1 MQRKRSIVA
10 AFSEAIEEIAPQIA
24 NSLAEWENAYGQP
37 YPKSDEDWVR
47 LLVQTGMSPD
57 AVLNC
62 RYSPEHA
69 VAIVEGYLQRLCDQ
83 RKQMANPSDTPVSD
97 PQADIAQVAGQ
108 PPTHRRI
115 TYGAKM
121 LEAVQD
127 DPTPVRVDG
136 GTMGKLSRM
145 CPFYGCRHQDTRV
158 AFSTLPRSGAR
169 KTCRKQAYKKN
180 LDGKIDRRRLPKR
193 KARLYSLD
201 D

>member
-47 LLVQTGMSPD
+47 LLVQAGMSPD

-127 DPTPVRVDG
+127 DPTRVEWTAEQWANYLG
-136 GTMGKLSRM
+136 CARSTVVGTKTWITYSTFREVARGKR
-145 CPFYGCRHQDTRV
+145 
-158 AFSTLPRSGAR
+158 AE
-169 KTCRKQAYKKN
+169 QAYKKN